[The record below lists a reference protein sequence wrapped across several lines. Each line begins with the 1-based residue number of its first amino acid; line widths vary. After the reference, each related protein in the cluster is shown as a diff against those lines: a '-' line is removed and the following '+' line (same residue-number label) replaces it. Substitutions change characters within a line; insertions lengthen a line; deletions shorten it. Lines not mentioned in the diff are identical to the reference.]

1 MSGGSYNYTCY
12 QVKEEY
18 VGRMFDP
25 ELDDM
30 MKDLYQVL
38 RDVEWWQSCDIGEDS
53 YRKTV
58 QEFKDKWFGKRDERL
73 RELVKAELQRA
84 IETVDKL

>member
-12 QVKEEY
+12 RVEEEY
-18 VGRMFDP
+18 VGRMHDP

-30 MKDLYQVL
+30 MKGLVKVLKDL
-38 RDVEWWQSCDIGEDS
+38 EWWQSSDIGEED

-58 QEFKDKWFGKRDERL
+58 QWFKDKWFGKRDERL
-73 RELVKAELQRA
+73 RELIKTELSKVQEVLEK
-84 IETVDKL
+84 I